1 MNKSLEVLKNIY
13 KPYRYTIRGKVVI
26 LNTTSG
32 DFVVKE
38 KKNDKDMRE
47 LYSYLV
53 SRNFTNFPT
62 LIDESRSDVN
72 VYEYLDSVSMPV
84 EQKALDLI
92 DLISNLH
99 NKTTF
104 YKTVTEDTFKEIYD
118 NIKANIEYLRIYYDE
133 LYEKIKKDIYMSPSN
148 YLFIRNAYKIFA
160 ALDFCSHELD
170 EWYSVVKTQTKKRVC
185 LIHNHLCL
193 EHFLKNDKDYLISWE
208 NSRVDSPVM
217 DLYHLYTCEYFDISF
232 DVLLNRYFEKVRLTD
247 DEKKLLFILI
257 SIPKKI
263 EFDNNE
269 FKSTQMVREVLDYLF
284 VTESLVRPY
293 YSIEEEK

>member
-13 KPYRYTIRGKVVI
+13 KPYRYTIRGKVII

-47 LYSYLV
+47 LYNYLV
-53 SRNFTNFPT
+53 SRSFNNFPSLMDDT
-62 LIDESRSDVN
+62 RSNVN

-118 NIKANIEYLRIYYDE
+118 NIKANIDYLKLYYDE

-160 ALDFCSHELD
+160 SLDFCLHELD
-170 EWYSVVKTQTKKRVC
+170 EWFSIVKTQTKKRVC

-208 NSRVDSPVM
+208 ESRVDSPVM
-217 DLYHLYTCEYFDISF
+217 DLYHLYKCEYFNVSF
-232 DVLLNRYFEKVRLTD
+232 DVILSRYFEKVKLSE
-247 DEKKLLFILI
+247 DEKKLFFILI

-263 EFDNNE
+263 EFLENE
-269 FKSTQMVREVLDYLF
+269 FESTSVVREALDYLF

-293 YSIEEEK
+293 YTIEEK